1 MLPILSFF
9 LSSYGIYHAYELV
22 HDYLLAGSPEY
33 TVLTE
38 VRQYYV
44 IKNLIK
50 GYYLA
55 FLVFMATVI
64 VLPSVIFFDSYN
76 NLNIRV
82 IASMYVSNDFV
93 GLFRVQKLATATRLH
108 HTASI
113 LLLVLAWRADFQ
125 NTPTAQML
133 FFYCYLSALSFPVN
147 LYLGMRFCVKDDPK
161 TLRFV
166 AKYSYACCC
175 CLNWILQCIWF
186 DFSVESYCYVVLL
199 MAIVYDD
206 IVLLR
211 WLWR

>member
-9 LSSYGIYHAYELV
+9 LSSFGIYSAYELV
-22 HDYLLAGSPEY
+22 HDYLIAGSPSY
-33 TVLTE
+33 TVLSE
-38 VRQYYV
+38 ARQYYV

-55 FLVFMATVI
+55 FLVFVASVL
-64 VLPSVIFFDSYN
+64 VLPSVILFNSYN
-76 NLNIRV
+76 NLHIRV

-108 HTASI
+108 HTASL

-161 TLRFV
+161 TLRSV

-186 DFSVESYCYVVLL
+186 DFSVESYCYVFLL
-199 MAIVYDD
+199 IAIVYDD